1 MFPETPFYH
10 RLSKLKARFGESVV
24 HTPSYEA
31 CRDQPAAV
39 QLLQLRL
46 GKVELTVSPQKSTRR
61 LLY

>member
-46 GKVELTVSPQKSTRR
+46 GKVELTVSPQ
-61 LLY
+61 